1 MLIPHQSKT
10 VLIDSTRS
18 YANESA
24 EQTDSFQF
32 DFGGGESVFGASNKI
47 DLLSDGFRLQETSG
61 FGDTSGI
68 TFLYCAWA
76 EAPAFNLYGAQSNA
90 R

>member
-1 MLIPHQSKT
+1 MGI
-10 VLIDSTRS
+10 IDSTRS
-18 YANESA
+18 YANVGNHTLATNLSNAESH
-24 EQTDSFQF
+24 
-32 DFGGGESVFGASNKI
+32 FGNGASVFGPNNKI

-61 FGDTSGI
+61 FGNTSGI

-76 EAPAFNLYGAQSNA
+76 EAPAFNLYGGQSNA